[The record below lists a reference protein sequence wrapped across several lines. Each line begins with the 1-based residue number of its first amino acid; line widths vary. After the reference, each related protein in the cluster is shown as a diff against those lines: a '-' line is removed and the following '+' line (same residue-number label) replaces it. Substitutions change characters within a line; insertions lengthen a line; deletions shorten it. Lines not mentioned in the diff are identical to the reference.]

1 MRISLCKR
9 KDWNVLVTT
18 YQLATGDRIDKRF
31 LKDQLFNVSPCPS
44 EILYADIPRFV
55 STMRDISLKIV
66 RPIVTTHS

>member
-31 LKDQLFNVSPCPS
+31 LKDQSFNVSSCLS
-44 EILYADIPRFV
+44 EIQYADIPRFV
-55 STMRDISLKIV
+55 STMRGISLKIV
-66 RPIVTTHS
+66 HPTVTTHS